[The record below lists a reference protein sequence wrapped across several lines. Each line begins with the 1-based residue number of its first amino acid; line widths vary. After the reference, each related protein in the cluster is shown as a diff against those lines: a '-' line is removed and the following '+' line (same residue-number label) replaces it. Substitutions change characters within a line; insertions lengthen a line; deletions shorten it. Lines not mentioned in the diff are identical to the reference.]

1 MINWPS
7 YVRKSSKRHRNKLD
21 RPHGTSAVAKG
32 NYPEGTNKCNL
43 FVYEM
48 LTGAGASPGTPHG
61 RWPGHTIRPRAG
73 EWADPNYAI
82 PGWRVLGPDKPPQP
96 GDVVAQPKDYP
107 NGATGHVMI
116 VGPNNTFIG
125 VGESR
130 TSRSKDPERI
140 EIVPKKDIIV
150 SPLLKVRCCIDVLL
164 GDNMRRFI
172 LHVVLCLGCAFAPCL
187 NVASAASNGSETSSP
202 LDEDRYQAYVEKIAK
217 ALRDTA
223 VNKTLEYPL
232 IKSFQELAVAGAAN
246 IDLCVRFLSEREHAD
261 NGFVIYSMYKLDVD
275 GYDVF
280 VRKLVELHHR
290 GLLSDVGLSMGVRPR
305 FSDLVIEQYQNP
317 KIKALLKEMAAREDI
332 PPDVKDDIR
341 YIRSG
346 EGFARK
352 RWDDFDRECKR
363 WSQMRSIAACVSL
376 ATQILTVS
384 AVSLT
389 W

>member
-1 MINWPS
+1 
-7 YVRKSSKRHRNKLD
+7 
-21 RPHGTSAVAKG
+21 
-32 NYPEGTNKCNL
+32 
-43 FVYEM
+43 
-48 LTGAGASPGTPHG
+48 
-61 RWPGHTIRPRAG
+61 
-73 EWADPNYAI
+73 
-82 PGWRVLGPDKPPQP
+82 
-96 GDVVAQPKDYP
+96 
-107 NGATGHVMI
+107 
-116 VGPNNTFIG
+116 
-125 VGESR
+125 
-130 TSRSKDPERI
+130 
-140 EIVPKKDIIV
+140 
-150 SPLLKVRCCIDVLL
+150 
-164 GDNMRRFI
+164 MRRFI

-202 LDEDRYQAYVEKIAK
+202 LDEDRYQAYVEKIAE
-217 ALRDTA
+217 AERDVVHA
-223 VNKTLEYPL
+223 SKTPGYPE
-232 IKSFQELAVAGAAN
+232 IKSFQELAAAGAEN
-246 IDLCVRFLSEREHAD
+246 IFRFLTEEGRAD
-261 NGFVIYSMYKLDVD
+261 KGFVIYSMYKIDAD

-290 GLLSDVGLSMGVRPR
+290 GLLSDFELSMGVRPR

-317 KIKALLKEMAAREDI
+317 KIKALLKEMAAQEDI

-376 ATQILTVS
+376 ATQILSVS